1 MKCSACGEMHLR
13 RNMRKI
19 YIAENCFV
27 AVTTSR
33 IGGEYGAICNPKVLI
48 NNEKVGDAVYEKSIR
63 EYVVKQGVC
72 KNGALHKKSI
82 KYVSANGQSYAVKML
97 EEKLTEDELD
107 VVRRGRNANPHS
119 SAKNADIVDYKYA
132 TGFEAL
138 IGYLYLTKQN
148 DRLKEILEKE

>member
-1 MKCSACGEMHLR
+1 MKKE
-13 RNMRKI
+13 
-19 YIAENCFV
+19 E
-27 AVTTSR
+27 
-33 IGGEYGAICNPKVLI
+33 VLQYSSL
-48 NNEKVGDAVYEKSIR
+48 VLAYMGDAVYEKSVR

-97 EEKLTEDELD
+97 EEKLTNDELD

-138 IGYLYLTKQN
+138 IGYLYLTEQYE
-148 DRLKEILEKE
+148 RMEEIIKLTIEIINNK